1 MLLKWGCTPA
11 HWLIAYC
18 SKEECDVW
26 WKWRWGAA
34 QVILAL
40 FQGGSD
46 ESLRHKPLTNPT
58 VLPSCCVNVSPIMT
72 SQKICA
78 VFPTGAFT
86 NTHIRSQ
93 PSVLRLFWSA
103 NRMYERSY
111 SRLRHVVLETCVN
124 LYPAR
129 LPKYAGLENKTP
141 VNISA
146 FKRRHTEQ
154 WFLTIIVFSRI

>member
-18 SKEECDVW
+18 SKGECDVW

-78 VFPTGAFT
+78 VFPTGAFLR
-86 NTHIRSQ
+86 THTYA
-93 PSVLRLFWSA
+93 PSRLSSGCFGLQTGCMKGHVHVYDTLFLRLVSIYIPLGCLNMLVWKRKHLS
-103 NRMYERSY
+103 
-111 SRLRHVVLETCVN
+111 
-124 LYPAR
+124 
-129 LPKYAGLENKTP
+129 
-141 VNISA
+141 ISQHLKDGIPSND
-146 FKRRHTEQ
+146 F
-154 WFLTIIVFSRI
+154 

>member
-1 MLLKWGCTPA
+1 M
-11 HWLIAYC
+11 
-18 SKEECDVW
+18 
-26 WKWRWGAA
+26 
-34 QVILAL
+34 ILAP

-46 ESLRHKPLTNPT
+46 DSPRHKPLTNPT

-93 PSVLRLFWSA
+93 PSVLQSFWSA

-111 SRLRHVVLETCVN
+111 SRHVVLETCIN

-129 LPKYAGLENKTP
+129 LPKYAGLESKTP
-141 VNISA
+141 VNIST
-146 FKRRHTEQ
+146 FKRRHSEQ
-154 WFLTIIVFSRI
+154 CFLAIICFSRI